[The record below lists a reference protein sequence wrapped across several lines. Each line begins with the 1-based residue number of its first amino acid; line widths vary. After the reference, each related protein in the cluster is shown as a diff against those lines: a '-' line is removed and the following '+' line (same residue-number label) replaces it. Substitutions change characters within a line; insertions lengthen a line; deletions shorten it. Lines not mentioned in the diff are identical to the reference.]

1 MPVNCFFSNLVRD
14 LFIYLFIYLFIII
27 TTTTFII
34 KSNWRKFLHFSVAF
48 GMKKKKLLHKI
59 ILRKGCLGT
68 KLTNVSVLVLSY
80 KMIFLTQCCQV

>member
-1 MPVNCFFSNLVRD
+1 MLVNCFFSNLVRD
-14 LFIYLFIYLFIII
+14 LFIYLFIII

-34 KSNWRKFLHFSVAF
+34 KSNWRKCLHFSVAF